1 MGAAKAMVAG
11 EQLKHSE
18 DGDHRIESVAQVVAF
33 LRRTYSHTDRSIFKN
48 KLEGIMRR
56 FVFFVPSTGPEYANQ
71 RIRKCNTLEGSKPV
85 RQFTDIGE
93 YGKLQIRH
101 RSCHLPG
108 CIALDTA
115 NCVVKDKCDESQ
127 LVALNP
133 LSEPKPQFGRN
144 ALSMEGAEIGEN
156 CNDGDVIAVEVSH
169 DEEHVMVGLVVPA
182 LDGSFGMSQVTED
195 GISRL
200 HVPSSFQ
207 PGDRVVFLRKFEP
220 TQAGASLF

>member
-56 FVFFVPSTGPEYANQ
+56 FVFFVPSTGPESANQ
-71 RIRKCNTLEGSKPV
+71 RIRKCSTLEGPPPV
-85 RQFTDIGE
+85 RQFADIAE

-101 RSCHLPG
+101 RSCHPPC

-115 NCVVKDKCDESQ
+115 NCVVKGQRQVRRIAAGGVKS
-127 LVALNP
+127 
-133 LSEPKPQFGRN
+133 PQ
-144 ALSMEGAEIGEN
+144 
-156 CNDGDVIAVEVSH
+156 
-169 DEEHVMVGLVVPA
+169 
-182 LDGSFGMSQVTED
+182 
-195 GISRL
+195 
-200 HVPSSFQ
+200 
-207 PGDRVVFLRKFEP
+207 
-220 TQAGASLF
+220 